1 MKITNNEALAV
12 APNNIDAFYSDGYM
26 VHFTRT
32 NGAISGFNLKAGWV
46 TNLKFKKK

>member
-1 MKITNNEALAV
+1 LA
-12 APNNIDAFYSDGYM
+12 PYSIDTFYSNGYM

-32 NGAISGFNLKAGWV
+32 NGAISGFDLKYGWI

>member
-1 MKITNNEALAV
+1 VKIANNEALAL
-12 APNNIDAFYSDGYM
+12 APYNIDAFYSDGYM

-32 NGAISGFNLKAGWV
+32 NGAISGFDLKYGWI